1 MTNKMRSKTNNNT
14 DLMISLWSQ
23 RLRPEDWDFK
33 ASLCLLQQEIIMI
46 FKIMVVNS
54 EINGSEVF

>member
-14 DLMISLWSQ
+14 DLVISLWSQ

-33 ASLCLLQQEIIMI
+33 ASLFVTARNNNDI
-46 FKIMVVNS
+46 
-54 EINGSEVF
+54 